1 MENVFAL
8 LVGLQIKHFA
18 ADYLLQNGWMIAG
31 KRSLLAL
38 GGYAHAGIHIVGTWL
53 VLSIFGLPL
62 AFVLAVLAAEFV
74 IHYALDFA
82 KAHYGDGI
90 SSADQPRK
98 FWAANGLDQL
108 FHHLTYLGIA
118 YFFANLSA

>member
-18 ADYLLQNGWMIAG
+18 ADYLLQNAWMITG

-38 GGYAHAGIHIVGTWL
+38 GGYAHAGIHVLGTAL
-53 VLSIFGLPL
+53 VLTFFGLPL
-62 AFVLAVLAAEFV
+62 TFVLAILAAEFV
-74 IHYALDFA
+74 IHYGLDFA

-90 SSADQPRK
+90 SSIEQPRK

-108 FHHLTYLGIA
+108 FHHLTYIGIV
-118 YFFANLSA
+118 YFVATIGP